1 VCNSGSGK
9 DERISVEKFGLRNLQ
24 DHAFGGLFRVRIHY
38 LMRKSGLSTVW
49 IASMEAVMS

>member
-1 VCNSGSGK
+1 
-9 DERISVEKFGLRNLQ
+9 
-24 DHAFGGLFRVRIHY
+24 LFRVRIHY